1 GRRSPSVGLGARRRR
16 TGRPRVGPHRAAVG
30 PRPGEAAR
38 MEPAQAARVGLGLR
52 VDLDGHAGAGG
63 RQRLRLDGVVHDR
76 AEVDDRKLQDHHQEH
91 ELPDAVVHRGSIP
104 GSPAEEPFPGLHRF
118 LTTAR
123 GYDPRSP
130 RNEESMTPEQQ
141 LRTLMEHGEE
151 MGCINMSAFTALI
164 AELELDDDEL
174 NGLYEQTE
182 ERGIELTD
190 DCGLPEADEPTYVNS
205 EVAAM
210 TTDSL
215 QLFLNEAGRYPL
227 LTAAEEVELA
237 KRIEAGDKSAKDR
250 MVNSNLR
257 LVVSIAKKYQGHG
270 LSLLDLIQEGI
281 IGLIRAVEKF
291 DWRRGYKFST
301 YATWWIR
308 QAVQR
313 GVANKSRT
321 IRIPV
326 HIVEREQKIARAER
340 ELTLQLERPPSDE
353 EVAKKAG
360 LAVKHVREVRHA
372 ARTVASLDKPIGE
385 EGDTAFGELVAHE
398 AGDVEEEVVL
408 GLSEQT
414 VRNAI
419 EKLPDREKQVIKLRY
434 GMDG

>member
-1 GRRSPSVGLGARRRR
+1 MSQ
-16 TGRPRVGPHRAAVG
+16 
-30 PRPGEAAR
+30 EAL
-38 MEPAQAARVGLGLR
+38 QSL
-52 VDLDGHAGAGG
+52 LD
-63 RQRLRLDGVVHDR
+63 
-76 AEVDDRKLQDHHQEH
+76 
-91 ELPDAVVHRGSIP
+91 
-104 GSPAEEPFPGLHRF
+104 
-118 LTTAR
+118 
-123 GYDPRSP
+123 
-130 RNEESMTPEQQ
+130 
-141 LRTLMEHGEE
+141 HGEE
-151 MGCINMSAFTALI
+151 IGSINLAAFNEIVGDL
-164 AELELDDDEL
+164 ELEGDEL
-174 NGLYEQTE
+174 AAVYEQLE
-182 ERGIELTD
+182 QRGIDLTD
-190 DCGLPEADEPTYVNS
+190 DGREAEAPHYANDD
-205 EVAAM
+205 VAAM

-215 QLFLNEAGRYPL
+215 QLFLNEAGRYRL
-227 LTAAEEVELA
+227 LTASEEVELA
-237 KRIEAGDKSAKDR
+237 KKIESGDQRAKDK
-250 MVNSNLR
+250 MINSNLR

-340 ELTLQLERPPSDE
+340 ELTVQLERAPTDE

-360 LAVKHVREVRHA
+360 LNPKHVREVRHA
-372 ARTVASLDKPIGE
+372 ARTVASLDKPIGSDNE
-385 EGDTAFGELVAHE
+385 TAFGELVAHE

-414 VRNAI
+414 LRRAI

-434 GMDG
+434 GMDGDPDPKSLEQIGRVMGITRERVRQIELQALQRLAGQREVAALSSAA

>member
-1 GRRSPSVGLGARRRR
+1 M
-16 TGRPRVGPHRAAVG
+16 T
-30 PRPGEAAR
+30 
-38 MEPAQAARVGLGLR
+38 
-52 VDLDGHAGAGG
+52 
-63 RQRLRLDGVVHDR
+63 
-76 AEVDDRKLQDHHQEH
+76 QD
-91 ELPDAVVHRGSIP
+91 
-104 GSPAEEPFPGLHRF
+104 
-118 LTTAR
+118 
-123 GYDPRSP
+123 
-130 RNEESMTPEQQ
+130 Q
-141 LRTLMEHGEE
+141 LKALLEHGEDQ
-151 MGCINMSAFTALI
+151 GCVNLSAFNDVVAD
-164 AELELDDDEL
+164 LELDDDEL
-174 NGLYEQTE
+174 AELHERLEQ
-182 ERGIELTD
+182 RGIDLLD
-190 DCGLPEADEPTYVNS
+190 DCAIPEAEEHEAQYAND

-215 QLFLNEAGRYPL
+215 QLFLNEAGRYSL

-237 KRIEAGDKSAKDR
+237 KAIERGDQRAKDR
-250 MVNSNLR
+250 MINSNLR

-340 ELTLQLERPPSDE
+340 ELTLQLERAPTDD

-360 LAVKHVREVRHA
+360 LAAKHVREVRHA
-372 ARTVASLDKPIGE
+372 ARTVASLDKPLGNE
-385 EGDTAFGELVAHE
+385 SDTSFGELVAHDS
-398 AGDVEEEVVL
+398 GDVEEEVVL

-414 VRNAI
+414 LRKAI

-434 GMDG
+434 GMDGDPDPKSLEQIGREMGITRERVRQIELQALQRLAGQREVAALSPAA